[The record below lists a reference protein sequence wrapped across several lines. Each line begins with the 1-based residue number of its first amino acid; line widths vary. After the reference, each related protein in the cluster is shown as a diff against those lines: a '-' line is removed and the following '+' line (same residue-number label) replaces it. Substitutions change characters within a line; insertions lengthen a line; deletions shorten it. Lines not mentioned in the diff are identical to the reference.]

1 MLRQCERN
9 LWKAQGE
16 HFLLAGWHEERLPS
30 GRRYPKFRV
39 QHQKLLQGIVE
50 FKPLEEKKN
59 AGTAKA
65 EAATAELNEALDK
78 KKKAEDFVA
87 DLQAQL
93 KEAQEK
99 LKKVEDE
106 CAKLSY
112 KQDLATRLIDRL
124 KDEYV
129 HWKGNVESLGKMMS
143 QVVGINLVCAGFIS

>member
-1 MLRQCERN
+1 MNEIFEKHKENTFFSPDGMKSVSQ
-9 LWKAQGE
+9 AA
-16 HFLLAGWHEERLPS
+16 AGILNFVYNIKNIYR
-30 GRRYPKFRV
+30 GV
-39 QHQKLLQGIVE
+39 VE

-65 EAATAELNEALDK
+65 EAATAKLNEALDK

-112 KQDLATRLIDRL
+112 KQDLATRIIDRL